1 MATPPHKRHS
11 ASVIT
16 LIVKCYSSPYYKY
29 SQYLYVCCRAYDHE
43 EDDSDHD
50 ERLVGNPIYSG
61 SLPTARENRISER
74 ESYDVLH
81 RTTGVNLTG
90 AYEVISNLP
99 IQPNKD
105 IQALQTK
112 FNDASVVYAK
122 LGAEGVSD
130 NADENVRV
138 GVKENE
144 LRSPYANISEIS
156 PTD

>member
-1 MATPPHKRHS
+1 M
-11 ASVIT
+11 
-16 LIVKCYSSPYYKY
+16 KY

-50 ERLVGNPIYSG
+50 ERLVGNPIYGG
-61 SLPTARENRISER
+61 SLHTASEKRTSER

-81 RTTGVNLTG
+81 RTTGVNPTG

-99 IQPNKD
+99 IQPNID
-105 IQALQTK
+105 IQALQID
-112 FNDASVVYAK
+112 DASVAYAK
-122 LGAEGVSD
+122 LGAEGTSD

>member
-1 MATPPHKRHS
+1 M
-11 ASVIT
+11 
-16 LIVKCYSSPYYKY
+16 
-29 SQYLYVCCRAYDHE
+29 YVCCRAYDHE
-43 EDDSDHD
+43 EDNPDHD
-50 ERLVGNPIYSG
+50 ERLVGNHIYGG
-61 SLPTARENRISER
+61 SLPTASENRTSER
-74 ESYDVLH
+74 ESYNVLH
-81 RTTGVNLTG
+81 QTTGVNTTG

-105 IQALQTK
+105 IQALQT
-112 FNDASVVYAK
+112 NDASVAYAK

-156 PTD
+156 PTPYTPNVCMCMHV

>member
-1 MATPPHKRHS
+1 M
-11 ASVIT
+11 
-16 LIVKCYSSPYYKY
+16 KY

-50 ERLVGNPIYSG
+50 ERLVGNPIYSS
-61 SLPTARENRISER
+61 SLPRARENRTNER

-81 RTTGVNLTG
+81 RTTGVNPTG

-105 IQALQTK
+105 IQALQID
-112 FNDASVVYAK
+112 DASVAYAK
-122 LGAEGVSD
+122 LGAEGVSE
-130 NADENVRV
+130 NADENVRI
-138 GVKENE
+138 GVKEKE
-144 LRSPYANISEIS
+144 LRSPYANIFETS